1 MNPDFKMFTVNFGR
15 EIRKLMFAIKYVSGK
30 CYDGKKPRICKN
42 ARAVCLAQPKESR
55 AGFLDMVTLNSYRRR
70 VINYSGEVAIG
81 RRMVCRGEEVVSEEE
96 RRKQRE
102 PACLKHRL
110 GKNRLQ
116 S

>member
-1 MNPDFKMFTVNFGR
+1 MNPDFKMFSQFWKRDQETDDCNN
-15 EIRKLMFAIKYVSGK
+15 VSGK

-55 AGFLDMVTLNSYRRR
+55 AGFLDIVTLNSYRRR